1 MKGLTQVGEIRN
13 RTLRARTPRNRK
25 GPSPQGPGAHCGNA
39 RRIVMKIGTSVLLDG
54 DKRISPAIIRDFA
67 RQVKAIRDL
76 RKDVIIVTS
85 GAIGCGMEILG
96 LKKKPREIEK
106 RQALASIG
114 QVALM
119 KMYMEAFLEEG
130 LQVGQV
136 LITHEDIKSKTRCL
150 NLMNTLNT
158 LLAMGIVPVI
168 NENDAL
174 SFKEIRFGDN
184 DNLSALIAQ
193 ITDTDLLFLLSDVE
207 GLFDKDPNRY
217 PDAAMIRV
225 VEKIDEGIEKLAE
238 GTKSEKSTGGMVSKL
253 EAAKKAGFY
262 GISTLIV
269 KGDIKNVV
277 QRVLGG
283 EEIGTLFMPACR
295 LARQKWWTAFAFN
308 VKGKVWIDRGAEE
321 ALLRKGKSL
330 LPTGVIRTEG
340 DFRRG
345 ECVEILSDEGSLLA
359 KAIANYSS
367 SDINKIKGLK
377 SIDIERKLGYKYT
390 EEIVHRDNMVML

>member
-1 MKGLTQVGEIRN
+1 MGEMRN
-13 RTLRARTPRNRK
+13 RPLKAGIARERK
-25 GPSPQGPGAHCGNA
+25 GPSPRQAGFQCLKAK
-39 RRIVMKIGTSVLLDG
+39 RIVMKIGTSVLLDG
-54 DKRISPAIIRDFA
+54 ERRISPGIIRDFA
-67 RQVKAIRDL
+67 RQVRAIRNMG
-76 RKDVIIVTS
+76 KDVIIVTS

-96 LKKKPREIEK
+96 LKKKPKEIEK

-119 KMYMEAFLEEG
+119 KMYMEAFQEEEI
-130 LQVGQV
+130 QVGQV

-150 NLMNTLNT
+150 NLMNTLKT

-193 ITDTDLLFLLSDVE
+193 ITDTDLLLLLSDVE

-269 KGDIKNVV
+269 KGDITNVV
-277 QRVLGG
+277 QRVLKG
-283 EEIGTLFMPACR
+283 EAIGTLFMPSCR

-321 ALLRKGKSL
+321 ALVRKGKSL
-330 LPTGVIRTEG
+330 LPTGVVGTEG

-345 ECVEILSDEGSLLA
+345 ECVEILNDRGGLVA
-359 KAIANYSS
+359 KAIVNYSS

-390 EEIVHRDNMVML
+390 EEIVHRDNMVLL